1 MRLMMGSN
9 SFFSGIRMD
18 YGFGVLITDKDGYG
32 YGMGMDCI
40 CIAGILAF
48 AMGRLF
54 CINSGMKRLY

>member
-1 MRLMMGSN
+1 
-9 SFFSGIRMD
+9 MD
-18 YGFGVLITDKDGYG
+18 YGFGVLITDKNRYG

-48 AMGRLF
+48 AMGRLL